1 MARHGVNSPFSRR
14 PSGTRRHTRLRLL
27 MFGARTAYP
36 RAAANQLSILLYI
49 WRGTSFPWGTYA
61 SGWGPYCV
69 GELLM
74 IDRNYLAR
82 RAALL
87 LNLARTT
94 ADRALA
100 ATLIDKAADLKAR
113 IDASS
118 PPEVT
123 PLAPDIER
131 SRAS

>member
-1 MARHGVNSPFSRR
+1 
-14 PSGTRRHTRLRLL
+14 
-27 MFGARTAYP
+27 
-36 RAAANQLSILLYI
+36 
-49 WRGTSFPWGTYA
+49 
-61 SGWGPYCV
+61 
-69 GELLM
+69 M

-118 PPEVT
+118 RPDVT